1 MKTPACVLCTL
12 LLLVLAG
19 RVESQDVQSKLL
31 KRLKELNI
39 DVNGEGSNAASQKD
53 ASGTPGL
60 QLVKVALSDE
70 ENGILDA
77 VLKQM
82 KSDPQTTEMIQR
94 MKSEEADTLEMMLG
108 SMSGPEKIANLRN
121 SLNELKA
128 VEVLFKDPVRALK
141 LMVEDGMVPP
151 DRLPEYQKNPKLLE
165 DDTRKGLYFSLVTI
179 SVSLGI
185 L

>member
-1 MKTPACVLCTL
+1 MKTPTFVLCTL

-31 KRLKELNI
+31 KKLKELNI
-39 DVNGEGSNAASQKD
+39 DVGGESSNVPSQKG

-70 ENGILDA
+70 ENGILEA

-82 KSDPQTTEMIQR
+82 KSDPQTTELIKR
-94 MKSEEADTLEMMLG
+94 MKSEEADTLGKMMG
-108 SMSGPEKIANLRN
+108 SISGPEKIANLRN
-121 SLNELKA
+121 TLNELKA

-141 LMVEDGMVPP
+141 LMIEDGMVPP
-151 DRLPEYQKNPKLLE
+151 DRLPEYKKNPRLLE
-165 DDTRKGLYFSLVTI
+165 EDTRKGLYFSLVTM